1 MRAAGPAALT
11 GKASGISR
19 TLREKTHFMLTSDSS
34 TALSG
39 TMSSEARP
47 AEAAAQDQ
55 PDAYETGSSAQDKE
69 ESLS

>member
-1 MRAAGPAALT
+1 
-11 GKASGISR
+11 
-19 TLREKTHFMLTSDSS
+19 MLTSDSS

-39 TMSSEARP
+39 TMSSKARP